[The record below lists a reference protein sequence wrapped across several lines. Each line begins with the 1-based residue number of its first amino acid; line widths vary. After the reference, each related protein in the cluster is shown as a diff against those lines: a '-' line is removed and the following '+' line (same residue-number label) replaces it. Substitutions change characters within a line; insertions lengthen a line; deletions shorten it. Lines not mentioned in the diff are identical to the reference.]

1 MVNISIKPGFRK
13 NYCGNHG
20 KPRAREDHKK
30 KKNSIDEF
38 DRRLDTVEERTSWKT
53 ERLVEPI

>member
-1 MVNISIKPGFRK
+1 MVNTLKKIRGHMVNISIKPGFRK

-30 KKNSIDEF
+30 KK
-38 DRRLDTVEERTSWKT
+38 KT
-53 ERLVEPI
+53 Q